1 MKKLDYETKIE
12 IYEKYKKGQSLQS
25 ISKEYTTSFTNIRYM
40 CRIIDLHGFEILRKN
55 KNKVYPIEFKKEL
68 IEKVLNN
75 NDSIFN
81 IY

>member
-40 CRIIDLHGFEILRKN
+40 CRIIDLHGF
-55 KNKVYPIEFKKEL
+55 
-68 IEKVLNN
+68 
-75 NDSIFN
+75 
-81 IY
+81 